1 MAIKIKGLFEI
12 TLAIA
17 LMAAIFYFS
26 ADIARLAAYGYIGV
40 FLISLLSS
48 ATILFPCPAWAA
60 VIAMSG
66 YLDPLLIGIVGGIGA
81 AIGELTGYV
90 AGSGTRSLLNN
101 KIRGTEKV
109 EEMVKKYDI
118 ASIFVLSFIPNP
130 LFDVA
135 GIIAGGLKVP
145 LWRFLLACAIGRVL
159 RYSVLAMMGAF
170 TLEYI
175 I

>member
-1 MAIKIKGLFEI
+1 MAIKIRGLVEI

-26 ADIARLAAYGYIGV
+26 ADIARLAAYGYVGV

-48 ATILFPCPAWAA
+48 ATILFPCPAWVA

-66 YLDPLLIGIVGGIGA
+66 YLDPLLIGIIGGVGA
-81 AIGELTGYV
+81 AIGELTGYM
-90 AGSGTRSLLNN
+90 AGNGARSLLNN
-101 KIRGTEKV
+101 KIKETKKI
-109 EEMVKKYDI
+109 EEMVKKYDV

-135 GIIAGGLKVP
+135 GIIAGGLKMP
-145 LWRFLLACAIGRVL
+145 LWRFLAACALGRVL
-159 RYSVLAMMGAF
+159 RYSILAMIGAF